1 MSGKILHKCGHT
13 SIANLSGSDELPAKR
28 IAQLAASDCATCWL
42 KKKQPYFF
50 LRSDANGIV
59 ISGHNCHNIHAVLK
73 SRGYRFQR
81 PSWRK
86 TLADDAERYAE
97 LLWIAE
103 REFPLVEIPDK
114 SIARG
119 VRHARKN

>member
-1 MSGKILHKCGHT
+1 MSGKILHKCGHSST
-13 SIANLSGSDELPAKR
+13 PNLSGSDELPAKR

-42 KKKQPYFF
+42 EKKQPYFF

-59 ISGHNCHNIHAVLK
+59 ISGHNCRSIRGTLK

-86 TLADDAERYAE
+86 TLANDAERNAE

-103 REFPLVEIPDK
+103 HDFPVLEIPDK
-114 SIARG
+114 PGNGAQP
-119 VRHARKN
+119 KQ